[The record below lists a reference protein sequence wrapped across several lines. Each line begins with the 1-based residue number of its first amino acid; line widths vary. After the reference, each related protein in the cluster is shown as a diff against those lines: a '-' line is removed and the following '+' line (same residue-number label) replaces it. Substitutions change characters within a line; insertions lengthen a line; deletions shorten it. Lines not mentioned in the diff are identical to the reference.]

1 MIFVLCISSLVSL
14 YLSQQ
19 EALLKIPTV
28 IQCFPFFPLLS
39 CCIGSYLNGRE
50 SRHVAAN
57 GRCRQQKSIR
67 QSESEIEEVSYRF
80 FCLFLVNFSELVW
93 FTPVRYYFEP
103 SRDEHILIVNEK
115 SCLHSCF
122 FPWFLADPLVIRY
135 EWEMEEVGE
144 MIFALPT
151 LRCSTAR
158 LWNMESQT
166 GILSMHKLG
175 DEHLG
180 KTEN

>member
-1 MIFVLCISSLVSL
+1 MIFVLCISSLVPL

-28 IQCFPFFPLLS
+28 IQCFPFFPFLS

-50 SRHVAAN
+50 SRQVAAN

-67 QSESEIEEVSYRF
+67 QSGSEIEEGSYRF

-122 FPWFLADPLVIRY
+122 FPWFLADPLVIQY

-175 DEHLG
+175 M
-180 KTEN
+180 NI